1 MSKSTKTLKLDVPS
15 SYKVPQRL
23 TENNPETNFEVLT
36 MGIAMLEKQ
45 EQLSLDKVKD
55 DALQKVLQT
64 KSEYEQEIKRL
75 KDETQHQHEQITHKT
90 ETLKEQYESELRVL
104 REELERLRKQ
114 STLEWNVY
122 FNDGREK
129 GRKENDD
136 LINHLKAS
144 LEEEKQRSATV
155 RGAWEKQIDEERNRN
170 KETRE
175 QLTNTLLGELKTIN
189 DNFQGDFKKRLETF
203 IDKFSNNSAK
213 LGELG
218 ESFIEDYFNHN
229 LSSFNTKLMIKN
241 KQKDQGDLR
250 YHSGDLRL
258 LIETKNV
265 EFMTKADITKFIDN
279 VQTCRDEI
287 NAALLISL
295 RDTYLIEGQKGFVF
309 DYYQNVPIIY
319 LGDVLNNPDLI
330 KTAVMVLGYLVAHG
344 FTRKPTTEDSEDNE
358 KDYLQEIIQR
368 IYSQFQ
374 LCRSMQEKNK
384 KFISHLE
391 DENRK
396 LETTLMNIE
405 TIFKDAQTRVHGIK
419 YDSQYALINIGKGEH
434 KDKEKNSKEEKLRK
448 EIIEKF
454 RGKGQKVSRQALLE
468 LGYTERQ
475 IRCIKVKDI
484 NAQLQ
489 EEQFNDNNFSED
501 GEIGISDT
509 DFDEILNGHD

>member
-23 TENNPETNFEVLT
+23 TENSPETNVEILNLGLAVLD
-36 MGIAMLEKQ
+36 KQ
-45 EQLSLDKVKD
+45 EQLSLDKIKD
-55 DALQKVLQT
+55 DALHKILQT
-64 KSEYEQEIKRL
+64 KTEYELEIKRL
-75 KDETQHQHEQITHKT
+75 KDQTQQQHEQMNQKT
-90 ETLKEQYESELRVL
+90 TTIKEQYESETQIL

-129 GRKENDD
+129 GKKENDD
-136 LINHLKAS
+136 LINHLKTS
-144 LEEEKQRSATV
+144 IDEEKQRFQSV
-155 RGAWEKQIDEERNRN
+155 KHIWEKQLEEERTRN
-170 KETRE
+170 KEMRE
-175 QLTNTLLGELKTIN
+175 HLTNSLLGELRTIN
-189 DNFQGDFKKRLETF
+189 DNFQGDFRKRLETF

-258 LIETKNV
+258 LVESKNV

-279 VQTCRDEI
+279 IQTCKEEI

-344 FTRKPTTEDSEDNE
+344 FTRKPSTEDSEDNE

-368 IYSQFQ
+368 IYAQFQ
-374 LCRSMQEKNK
+374 LCRNMQDKNR

-396 LETTLMNIE
+396 LDTTLMNIE
-405 TIFKDAQTRVHGIK
+405 NIFKDAQSRVYGIK
-419 YDSQYALINIGKGEH
+419 YDNQYALINIGKGEH
-434 KDKEKNSKEEKLRK
+434 KEKEKNSKEDKLRK

-454 RGKGQKVSRQALLE
+454 KGKGQKVSRQALLD

-475 IRCIKVKDI
+475 IRCIKIKEI
-484 NAQLQ
+484 NLKLQ
-489 EEQFNDNNFSED
+489 DDQFNDNTFSDEV
-501 GEIGISDT
+501 GISDT
-509 DFDEILNGHD
+509 DFDEIINGNS